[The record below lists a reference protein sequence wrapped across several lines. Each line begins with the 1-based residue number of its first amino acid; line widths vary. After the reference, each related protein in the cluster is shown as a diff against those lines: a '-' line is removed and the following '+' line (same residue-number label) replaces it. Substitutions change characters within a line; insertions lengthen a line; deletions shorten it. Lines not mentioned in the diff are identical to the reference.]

1 MSIQFPEMVRE
12 WMGWCPN
19 AGVAKTKWS
28 SNTVQDFSVEGR
40 RMESPPASG
49 AGRQGMAYQGK
60 YKHTQRGDMIIGL
73 FAAVIL
79 LLLAMIILEGF
90 EWVVLIVLGIMCGV
104 LLVCSEL
111 TVTVDERELR
121 IQFGPVGLI
130 RKSWS
135 LDEIESVNP
144 VNNPWYYGIG
154 IHWTPRGVLY
164 NVSGFRGVEVRLYS
178 GTLFRIG
185 TDEPEVLCRAIGLAG
200 SEKNTLA
207 ELRGYHDE

>member
-1 MSIQFPEMVRE
+1 MTIPFSEMVRE

-19 AGVAKTKWS
+19 AGMAKTKRS
-28 SNTVQDFSVEGR
+28 GTTAQDFSVEHR
-40 RMESPPASG
+40 YMESPRASG
-49 AGRQGMAYQGK
+49 TGRQGMAYQGK
-60 YKHTQRGDMIIGL
+60 YEHTQRGDMIIGL

-79 LLLAMIILEGF
+79 FLLSVIILEGF

-104 LLVCSEL
+104 LLICSDL

-121 IQFGPVGLI
+121 IRFGPAGLI

-135 LDEIESVNP
+135 LDEIESVTT
-144 VNNPWYYGIG
+144 VSNPWYYGIG

-164 NVSGFRGVEVRLYS
+164 NVSGFQGVEVRLCS

-185 TDEPEVLCRAIGLAG
+185 TDEPEVLCRAIGPAC